1 MTIYQDYGYGSS
13 YDSITTGFG
22 ILAGAFIYLIVML
35 VIALAV
41 SIVVCIALW
50 KIFKK
55 AGKPG
60 WYALIPIF
68 NLWKFLELSGLPGW
82 LALIPIAN
90 GVGMIIACYKIA
102 IKFGKSTGF
111 AVCTIFFPM
120 VCLPIIAF
128 GKAVYGN
135 VDNSMNMSDN
145 NSVAMNNNSNIQSVQ
160 PMVSDNIQP
169 VVNDVQGNSGMGTST
184 PVSESVDVVNT
195 INNMDNQMV
204 NNNMQY
210 SVSNNPLQNP
220 NTMVSSV
227 NRQNIVTNN
236 TNNVVSTEGVVDN
249 SVKACPNCQSVNSN
263 LAKFCAKCGH
273 NL

>member
-135 VDNSMNMSDN
+135 ADNNMNMSEN
-145 NSVAMNNNSNIQSVQ
+145 NSVAMNNNSNIQSV
-160 PMVSDNIQP
+160 
-169 VVNDVQGNSGMGTST
+169 VNDVQSNNVISSVGTST
-184 PVSESVDVVNT
+184 PDSEYKSVDVVNT
-195 INNMDNQMV
+195 INNTDNQIV

-210 SVSNNPLQNP
+210 SVSNN
-220 NTMVSSV
+220 
-227 NRQNIVTNN
+227 INN
-236 TNNVVSTEGVVDN
+236 GVSTEGVADN
-249 SVKACPNCQSVNSN
+249 SVKICPNCQNTNSN

>member
-41 SIVVCIALW
+41 SVVVCIALW

-55 AGKPG
+55 AGNPG

-82 LALIPIAN
+82 LALIPVAN

-128 GKAVYGN
+128 GKATYG
-135 VDNSMNMSDN
+135 DAKTNSND
-145 NSVAMNNNSNIQSVQ
+145 NNSNIQSV
-160 PMVSDNIQP
+160 
-169 VVNDVQGNSGMGTST
+169 VNDVQGNNVISEVGTFTSM
-184 PVSESVDVVNT
+184 PEYKSVDVVST

-210 SVSNNPLQNP
+210 SVSNKPLQNP
-220 NTMVSSV
+220 NTMVNNV
-227 NRQNIVTNN
+227 NPQNMITNN
-236 TNNVVSTEGVVDN
+236 INNGVSTESIVDN
-249 SVKACPNCQSVNSN
+249 SVKICPNCQSTNSN
-263 LAKFCAKCGH
+263 LANFCAKCGH